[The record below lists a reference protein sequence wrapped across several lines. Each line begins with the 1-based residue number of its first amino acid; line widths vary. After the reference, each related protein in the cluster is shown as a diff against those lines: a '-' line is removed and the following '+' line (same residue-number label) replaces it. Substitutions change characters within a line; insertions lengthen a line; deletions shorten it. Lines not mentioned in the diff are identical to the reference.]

1 MTSSNIVPLP
11 IHPFPA
17 RMAPEIALEKVLSLS
32 SEAVILDPM
41 TGSGTVPRVATDH
54 NRRCFGFDT
63 DPLAVLMAKVWTTP
77 IEASELRSTAAGV
90 IRQAEN
96 MNTGNLTWV

>member
-1 MTSSNIVPLP
+1 MPSSSIVPLP

-17 RMAPEIALEKVLSLS
+17 RMAPEIALEQVLGLS

-54 NRRCFGFDT
+54 NRRCFGFDPT
-63 DPLAVLMAKVWTTP
+63 FRIPLLIFMH
-77 IEASELRSTAAGV
+77 I
-90 IRQAEN
+90 
-96 MNTGNLTWV
+96 